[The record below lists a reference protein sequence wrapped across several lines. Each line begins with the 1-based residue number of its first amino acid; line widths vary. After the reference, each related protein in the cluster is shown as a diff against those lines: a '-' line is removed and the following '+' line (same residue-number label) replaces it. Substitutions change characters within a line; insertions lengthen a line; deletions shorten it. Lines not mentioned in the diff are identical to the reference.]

1 MMTDPIFNR
10 LREVSWRRKLTA
22 GEEAELRAWLAE
34 HPEALADWEREAAL
48 NEMLG
53 RLPDAPVPSN
63 FTARVLQAVERE
75 AAAEARGVASARPRN
90 RPWLRWLPRGAFA
103 AMAAGAG
110 LLAFHH
116 HEQSLLRGQ
125 LAQSVATISDVA
137 SLPSPEILTDFDA
150 IRVLNT
156 PPADEQLLTLLK

>member
-34 HPEALADWEREAAL
+34 HPEALPDWEREAAL

-53 RLPDAPVPSN
+53 RLPDAPVASN
-63 FTARVLQAVERE
+63 FTARVLQAVERD
-75 AAAEARGVASARPRN
+75 AAKARDGESAQPRY
-90 RPWLRWLPRGAFA
+90 RPWMRWLPRGAFA
-103 AMAAGAG
+103 GMVAGAG

-125 LAQSVATISDVA
+125 LVQSVATISHVA

-150 IRVLNT
+150 VRVLNT